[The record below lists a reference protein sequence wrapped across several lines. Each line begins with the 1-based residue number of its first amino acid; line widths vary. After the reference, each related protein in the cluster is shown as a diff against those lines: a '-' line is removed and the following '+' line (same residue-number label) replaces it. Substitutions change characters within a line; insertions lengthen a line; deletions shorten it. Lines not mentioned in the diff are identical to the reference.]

1 MIEQT
6 DYFQPILDR
15 LLSEKQ
21 RLGLTNAQIARN
33 SKGRLL
39 EATVNRIFTGK
50 TRTPGIDTLLML
62 CDAMGIKLRDLVGD
76 DIKIDVQAEQP
87 QVVVPTVDANVYNQ
101 MIQMYKDII
110 AKNDKTYNDI
120 IKSKDKT
127 IKLLGVLLF
136 IFMILAALF
145 IGFDLAT
152 GEIGFF
158 RY

>member
-6 DYFQPILDR
+6 DYFQPLLDR
-15 LLSEKQ
+15 LLAERQ

-33 SKGRLL
+33 SKGRLQ
-39 EATVNRIFTGK
+39 EITVNRIFTGK
-50 TRTPGIDTLLML
+50 TRTPGIDTLLIL

-87 QVVVPTVDANVYNQ
+87 QVVVPTIDANVYNQ
-101 MIQMYKDII
+101 IIQMYKDII
-110 AKNDKTYNDI
+110 
-120 IKSKDKT
+120 KSKDRW
-127 IKLLGVLLF
+127 IKLLFIMAFVFMVLSA
-136 IFMILAALF
+136 IF
-145 IGFDLAT
+145 IGFDLST